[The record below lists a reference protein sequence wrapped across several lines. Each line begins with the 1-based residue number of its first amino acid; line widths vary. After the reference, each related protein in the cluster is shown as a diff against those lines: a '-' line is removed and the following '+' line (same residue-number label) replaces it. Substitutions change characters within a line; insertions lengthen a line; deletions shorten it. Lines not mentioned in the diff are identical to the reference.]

1 MLKQRRTLRNM
12 SLERIIRDWKVRH
25 LEPSRPVIV
34 APETSLAETIKAMM
48 AERAG
53 YAFVGEEGRL
63 LGIVTERDYLL
74 KVIGLGVSYDAPAK
88 SVMTPNPTVIHEDAT
103 IVEAMRLMD
112 AGNYRHLPVLD
123 TDGGI
128 LGVISTRHII
138 SFIVEHF
145 PQDVVNLPPKLDQKS
160 LTVEGG

>member
-1 MLKQRRTLRNM
+1 M
-12 SLERIIRDWKVRH
+12 SLERILHDWKVRH
-25 LEPSRPVIV
+25 LEPSPPVIV
-34 APETSLAETIKAMM
+34 APDTSLAETIKAMM

-53 YAFVGEEGRL
+53 YAFVCENGSL
-63 LGIVTERDYLL
+63 IGIVTERDYLL
-74 KVIGLGVSYDAPAK
+74 KVIGLGVAYSSPVKDF
-88 SVMTPNPTVIHEDAT
+88 MTPNPTIIREDAT
-103 IVEAMRLMD
+103 LVEAMRLMD

-123 TDGGI
+123 AEGKL

-145 PQDVVNLPPKLDQKS
+145 PRDIVNLPPKLDQKS

>member
-1 MLKQRRTLRNM
+1 MAPQVVTM
-12 SLERIIRDWKVRH
+12 SLEHVIQDWKVRH

-34 APETSLAETIKAMM
+34 TPDTSLAETIKAMM

-53 YAFVGEEGRL
+53 YAFVCENGSLR
-63 LGIVTERDYLL
+63 GIVTERDYLL
-74 KVIGLGVSYDAPAK
+74 KVMGLGVEYTAP
-88 SVMTPNPTVIHEDAT
+88 VRDFMTPNPTTIREDAT

-123 TDGGI
+123 ADGGI

>member
-1 MLKQRRTLRNM
+1 MP
-12 SLERIIRDWKVRH
+12 LEQVIREWKVRH

-34 APETSLAETIKAMM
+34 TPETSLADAIKAMM

-53 YAFVGEEGRL
+53 YAFVCEDGRL

-74 KVIGLGVSYDAPAK
+74 KVIGLGVGYDAA
-88 SVMTPNPTVIHEDAT
+88 VRHFMTPNPTTIHDDAS
-103 IVEAMRLMD
+103 ILEAMRLMD
-112 AGNYRHLPVLD
+112 RGNYRHLPVLD
-123 TDGGI
+123 AEGRI

-145 PQDVVNLPPKLDQKS
+145 PKDVVNLPPKLDQKS

>member
-1 MLKQRRTLRNM
+1 M
-12 SLERIIRDWKVRH
+12 SLEHIIQDWKVRH
-25 LEPSRPVIV
+25 LEPSHPVIV
-34 APETSLAETIKAMM
+34 APDTSLAETITAMM
-48 AERAG
+48 AGRAG
-53 YAFVGEEGRL
+53 YAFVCENGSL

-74 KVIGLGVSYDAPAK
+74 KVIGLGVEYTAPVK
-88 SVMTPNPTVIHEDAT
+88 DFMTPNPTTIREDAT

-123 TDGGI
+123 AEGRI

>member
-1 MLKQRRTLRNM
+1 MPKAAPDAANM
-12 SLERIIRDWKVRH
+12 PLEHIIRNWKVRH
-25 LEPSRPVIV
+25 LEPSRPVII
-34 APETSLAETIKAMM
+34 APETSLAEAIKAMM
-48 AERAG
+48 EERAG
-53 YAFVGEEGRL
+53 YAFVCVEGRL
-63 LGIVTERDYLL
+63 AGIVTERDYLL
-74 KVIGLGVSYDAPAK
+74 KVIGLDVSYDTPVK
-88 SVMTPNPTVIHEDAT
+88 DVMTPNPIAIHEDAA
-103 IVEAMRLMD
+103 IVDAMRLMD

-123 TDGGI
+123 MDGGI